1 MADGV
6 IKSIAFDR
14 ATRKRK
20 GFGFIQPAGGGE
32 QLFFHRSAVQG
43 ADFDDCN
50 EGDPVTYEPGMGA
63 KGPRAE
69 NVRLKD
75 D

>member
-1 MADGV
+1 MAEGV
-6 IKSIAFDR
+6 IKNIAVDR
-14 ATRKRK
+14 NTRSRK

-32 QLFFHRSAVQG
+32 QLFFHKSAVQG

-50 EGDPVTYEPGMGA
+50 EGDAVTYEPGMGA

-75 D
+75 

>member
-1 MADGV
+1 MAEGV

-14 ATRKRK
+14 QTRQRK

-32 QLFFHRSAVQG
+32 QVFFHKSAVKNC
-43 ADFDDCN
+43 AFEDCN
-50 EGDPVTYEPGMGA
+50 EGDPVTYDPGMGD

-69 NVRLKD
+69 NVHLKD
-75 D
+75 